1 MTDSGIYIDDMAVFV
16 VAVVIGVVLIVHGW
30 LTGARRRTIAS
41 RVFGVVYASWVI
53 SMTLLPVHLGP
64 FGSGVGLD
72 RYWRNSINLVP
83 GETIELYLKSNL
95 GRVAWENLLGNLLLL
110 VPLGAFGPLAWRK
123 LDKWGRIIGAGL
135 SISISI
141 ELLQFAKRF
150 FDMTGMTRSV
160 DIDDVLLN
168 TAGVA
173 IGYLGYRIVRGIGR
187 LFGRTRH
194 TREV

>member
-1 MTDSGIYIDDMAVFV
+1 MTSAGVYIDDIAVFV
-16 VAVVIGVVLIVHGW
+16 VAVVIGVALIVHGW
-30 LTGARRRTIAS
+30 LTGERRRAIAS

-53 SMTLLPVHLGP
+53 SMTLLPVQLGS

-72 RYWRNSINLVP
+72 QFWRDSVNLVP
-83 GETIELYLKSNL
+83 GETIELYLKSDL

-110 VPLGAFGPLAWRK
+110 VPLGALGPLAWRK
-123 LDKWGRIIGAGL
+123 LDQWGRIIGAGL
-135 SISISI
+135 SISVSI
-141 ELLQFAKRF
+141 EVLQFAKRF

-173 IGYLGYRIVRGIGR
+173 VGYLGYRIVRAVGR
-187 LFGRTRH
+187 LFGRTR
-194 TREV
+194 RRLKG